1 MSSEKKSNKLREY
14 EFEAAG
20 VRLTV
25 MTGVSPMFAGTPP
38 VPSSDRHHTH
48 SWFELF
54 CAAQDPITLCFE
66 DRICQLTPG
75 QAIIVPPGLYHYAI
89 FSQPSKEFAFHFSV
103 QTLQKTDTGT
113 AIQEFLEKSAAL
125 PFRMDSTCLELVRFL
140 ARSLEDRKSVLSG
153 AYLLALLLNSA
164 ECVTPRSDEAAEPIA
179 DNKVSRIYKIEQ
191 VLYTNYTG
199 QLPIKLLAQ
208 ELHLSPRQVSRI
220 IQQHYGTS
228 YRSKNKDLRMQSA
241 ARRLQKGEPISQV
254 AAAEGYSSLSAFYSA
269 FRKTYGM
276 TPAAYQK
283 KNSQ

>member
-25 MTGVSPMFAGTPP
+25 MTGVSPMFTGTPP

-54 CAAQDPITLCFE
+54 CAAEEPITLCFE

-75 QAIIVPPGLYHYAI
+75 HAIIVPPGLYHYAI
-89 FSQPSKEFAFHFSV
+89 FSQPKDKEFGFHFSV
-103 QTLQKTDTGT
+103 QTLQKTDTAAT
-113 AIQEFLEKSAAL
+113 IQEFLEKSAAL
-125 PFRMDSTCLELVRFL
+125 PFQMNNTCLELVRFL
-140 ARSLEDRKSVLSG
+140 AGSLEDRKSVLAG
-153 AYLLALLLNSA
+153 TYLLALLLNCA
-164 ECVTPRSDEAAEPIA
+164 ECLTPREEDEAEPIA

-220 IQQHYGTS
+220 IQQHYGIS

-241 ARRLQKGEPISQV
+241 ARRLQNGETISQV
-254 AAAEGYSSLSAFYSA
+254 AAAEGYSSLSAFYAA
-269 FRKTYGM
+269 FRRTFGT
-276 TPAAYQK
+276 TPAEYQK
-283 KNSQ
+283 QNK